1 MNIQTVIANLLNTI
15 EGKEKLLREFTIAA
29 NELEGV
35 EHHVAATMRE
45 MVKLNLQELNTI
57 LADCIAVR
65 EADIVRDLELK
76 DAQRKAQQAHSDAAW
91 QRDWDRQQAE
101 TNEGKWI

>member
-1 MNIQTVIANLLNTI
+1 MVHFLTINL
-15 EGKEKLLREFTIAA
+15 E
-29 NELEGV
+29 
-35 EHHVAATMRE
+35 
-45 MVKLNLQELNTI
+45 ELNNI
-57 LADCIAVR
+57 LNDCMAVR